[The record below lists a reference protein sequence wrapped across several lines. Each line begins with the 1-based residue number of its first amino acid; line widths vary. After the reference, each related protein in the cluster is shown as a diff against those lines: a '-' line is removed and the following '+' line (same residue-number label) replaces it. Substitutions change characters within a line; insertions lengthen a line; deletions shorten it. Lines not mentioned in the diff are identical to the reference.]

1 MSLHDQEWGDG
12 HRDRVTVYTQATHR
26 YKSQGEYTITIRGI
40 IVGWRFG
47 EIDSHVDR
55 SGGCRNNLL
64 NIAQWGCLR
73 LGNKGAYFAGCKK
86 FRCNAKDALD
96 LKDTTNLASMFC
108 GASSFTSDLSA
119 WQTGQVT
126 DMSYMFR
133 GASSF
138 TSDLSAWQTGQVTNM
153 SRMFY
158 GASSFTSDLSAWQ
171 TGQVTKM
178 TDMFFGACSFDGDV
192 SCWGDHPEVARFL
205 FSDSD
210 YELRLLERK
219 ANAPRFQA
227 RALKNRNLMRNSIRL
242 RQVLC
247 VCM

>member
-47 EIDSHVDR
+47 EIDSRVDR

-73 LGNKGAYFAGCKK
+73 LGNKGACFAGCKN

-96 LKDTTNLASMFC
+96 LKDTTNLAMMFC

-126 DMSYMFR
+126 DMSGMFR
-133 GASSF
+133 GAR
-138 TSDLSAWQTGQVTNM
+138 L
-153 SRMFY
+153 
-158 GASSFTSDLSAWQ
+158 
-171 TGQVTKM
+171 
-178 TDMFFGACSFDGDV
+178 FDGM
-192 SCWGDHPEVARFL
+192 SLAGETNL
-205 FSDSD
+205 FSD
-210 YELRLLERK
+210 
-219 ANAPRFQA
+219 F
-227 RALKNRNLMRNSIRL
+227 
-242 RQVLC
+242 
-247 VCM
+247 

>member
-73 LGNKGAYFAGCKK
+73 LGNKGAYFAGCEK

-96 LKDTTNLASMFC
+96 LKDTTNLASMFYR
-108 GASSFTSDLSA
+108 ASSFTSDLSA

-126 DMSYMFR
+126 DMS
-133 GASSF
+133 
-138 TSDLSAWQTGQVTNM
+138 
-153 SRMFY
+153 
-158 GASSFTSDLSAWQ
+158 
-171 TGQVTKM
+171 
-178 TDMFFGACSFDGDV
+178 DMFLDACSFDGDL

-210 YELRLLERK
+210 YMSRLLERK

>member
-73 LGNKGAYFAGCKK
+73 LGNKGAYFAGCEK

-96 LKDTTNLASMFC
+96 LKDTTNLASMF
-108 GASSFTSDLSA
+108 
-119 WQTGQVT
+119 
-126 DMSYMFR
+126 YR
-133 GASSF
+133 ASSF

-153 SRMFY
+153 R
-158 GASSFTSDLSAWQ
+158 
-171 TGQVTKM
+171 
-178 TDMFFGACSFDGDV
+178 DMFCGACSFDGDV

>member
-1 MSLHDQEWGDG
+1 MAIPNSLSFVRFTVSLHDQEWGDG

-73 LGNKGAYFAGCKK
+73 LGNKGAYFAGCEK

-96 LKDTTNLASMFC
+96 LKDTTNLASMF
-108 GASSFTSDLSA
+108 
-119 WQTGQVT
+119 
-126 DMSYMFR
+126 YR
-133 GASSF
+133 ASSF

-153 SRMFY
+153 S
-158 GASSFTSDLSAWQ
+158 
-171 TGQVTKM
+171 
-178 TDMFFGACSFDGDV
+178 DMFFGACSFDGDV
-192 SCWGDHPEVARFL
+192 SCWGDHPEVARVL

-227 RALKNRNLMRNSIRL
+227 RAQKNRNLMRNSVRL

>member
-73 LGNKGAYFAGCKK
+73 LGNKGAYFAGCKN

-96 LKDTTNLASMFC
+96 LKDTTNLAS
-108 GASSFTSDLSA
+108 
-119 WQTGQVT
+119 
-126 DMSYMFR
+126 MFR

-153 SRMFY
+153 SSMFC

-171 TGQVTKM
+171 TGQVTYM
-178 TDMFFGACSFDGDV
+178 SDMFRGASSFTSDLSAWQTGQV
-192 SCWGDHPEVARFL
+192 TNMSEMFL
-205 FSDSD
+205 IWRMLIRRGCLLLTLKWSDFCLHTLLRVTENAFSAYFSPFFPLG
-210 YELRLLERK
+210 LRLHS
-219 ANAPRFQA
+219 NF
-227 RALKNRNLMRNSIRL
+227 
-242 RQVLC
+242 
-247 VCM
+247 

>member
-47 EIDSHVDR
+47 EIDSFVDR

-73 LGNKGAYFAGCKK
+73 LGNKGAYFAGCEK

-96 LKDTTNLASMFC
+96 LKDTTNLASMFYRASSFTSDLSAWQTGQVTDMSSMFYGASSFTSDLSAWQTGRVTNMSYMFS

-126 DMSYMFR
+126 DMSC
-133 GASSF
+133 
-138 TSDLSAWQTGQVTNM
+138 
-153 SRMFY
+153 MFY
-158 GASSFTSDLSAWQ
+158 GAT
-171 TGQVTKM
+171 
-178 TDMFFGACSFDGDV
+178 SFDGDI
-192 SCWGDHPEVARFL
+192 SCWGHFVNGRVSF
-205 FSDSD
+205 DSG
-210 YELRLLERK
+210 YESRLLERK
-219 ANAPRFQA
+219 ANDPNFQA
-227 RALKNRNLMRNSIRL
+227 RAQRNRNLLRLSVRL

>member
-73 LGNKGAYFAGCKK
+73 LGNKGAYFAGCEK

-96 LKDTTNLASMFC
+96 LKDTTNLASMFYR
-108 GASSFTSDLSA
+108 ASSFTSDLSA

-126 DMSYMFR
+126 DMSC
-133 GASSF
+133 
-138 TSDLSAWQTGQVTNM
+138 
-153 SRMFY
+153 MFY
-158 GASSFTSDLSAWQ
+158 GAT
-171 TGQVTKM
+171 
-178 TDMFFGACSFDGDV
+178 SFDGDI
-192 SCWGDHPEVARFL
+192 SCWGHYVHGRVSF
-205 FSDSD
+205 DSD
-210 YELRLLERK
+210 YESRLLERK
-219 ANAPRFQA
+219 ANDPKFQA
-227 RALKNRNLMRNSIRL
+227 RAQRNRNLLRL
-242 RQVLC
+242 SVRFREVFVCAMEAVLLVSALARAPYCLYSWLCLRIVTVHGMVTTDVLC
-247 VCM
+247 AIRAGDGAC

>member
-73 LGNKGAYFAGCKK
+73 LGNKGAYFAGCEK

-96 LKDTTNLASMFC
+96 LKDTTNLASMFR

-126 DMSYMFR
+126 DMS
-133 GASSF
+133 
-138 TSDLSAWQTGQVTNM
+138 
-153 SRMFY
+153 RMFL
-158 GASSFTSDLSAWQ
+158 D
-171 TGQVTKM
+171 
-178 TDMFFGACSFDGDV
+178 ACSFDGDL

-227 RALKNRNLMRNSIRL
+227 RAQKNRNLMRNSIRL